1 MGLLDGKKAAIF
13 GVANER
19 SIAWAISEA
28 FHAEGAELAFT
39 FAGEILEKRVRP
51 LAEGIGSKIILP
63 CDVTKD
69 EEIEKVFATLKQEW
83 GGLDILVH
91 AIAFANKE
99 DLSNPYAQTSRAGFH
114 LAMDVSAYSL
124 VALAQR
130 AAPLMEGR
138 KGSIVTLTY
147 MGSEKVIPNY
157 NVMGVAKAA
166 LEASVRYL
174 AHDLGPKGI
183 RVNAI
188 SAGPLRTLAAAGIS
202 DFKSMLHHVAERA
215 PLKRNIDAEEVG
227 KTALYLVQRLGQR
240 GHRRSAA
247 RRRGLQYYG
256 NVRRLGK
263 CECWS
268 SGVLV
273 SIHPILHHSSTP
285 DTPARC
291 YMAIKEVTPQQAH
304 EILTNDA
311 RRRLHRRAHRAR
323 VRQWASGGRGEYSRR
338 VSRSGARHDDERG
351 LRQGRRSK
359 LSSRQEDHRR
369 LPSRA
374 ALQRRGGIA
383 AAGRL
388 SGRFQHA
395 RRIRRHARSDGHRD
409 RAGLVGVGVAGER
422 G

>member
-69 EEIEKVFATLKQEW
+69 EELDKVFATLKQEW
-83 GGLDILVH
+83 SG
-91 AIAFANKE
+91 IAFANKE

-138 KGSIVTLTY
+138 NGSILTLTY

-174 AHDLGPKGI
+174 ANDLGPKGV

-227 KTALYLVQRLGQR
+227 KTALYLCSDWG
-240 GHRRSAA
+240 SAVT
-247 RRRGLQYYG
+247 G
-256 NVRRLGK
+256 
-263 CECWS
+263 
-268 SGVLV
+268 
-273 SIHPILHHSSTP
+273 
-285 DTPARC
+285 
-291 YMAIKEVTPQQAH
+291 EVMH
-304 EILTNDA
+304 VDA
-311 RRRLHRRAHRAR
+311 
-323 VRQWASGGRGEYSRR
+323 GYNIMGM
-338 VSRSGARHDDERG
+338 
-351 LRQGRRSK
+351 
-359 LSSRQEDHRR
+359 
-369 LPSRA
+369 
-374 ALQRRGGIA
+374 
-383 AAGRL
+383 
-388 SGRFQHA
+388 
-395 RRIRRHARSDGHRD
+395 
-409 RAGLVGVGVAGER
+409 
-422 G
+422 